1 VATGTAL
8 FAKEE
13 SMALLSSDGILFLF
27 RWIHFLAGITW
38 IGLLY
43 YFNFV
48 QTPFFAETEPAV
60 RSGAIQKLVP
70 RALWWFRWGAMVTFF
85 SGWLIILHRMGQGG
99 FFAGSYG
106 WAILLG
112 GLLGSLMWA
121 NVWFVIWPNQK
132 VVIQNAIDTA
142 AGRPANPAA
151 APAGGRAG
159 LASRT
164 NTALSV
170 PMLFYMGAA
179 SHLPLPVP
187 RAGAAFW
194 IVSLV
199 IIAAAEVNALKSA
212 PGQGAAK
219 PFATISGTLWVGFIL
234 SLIFYLLFEV
244 LR

>member
-1 VATGTAL
+1 
-8 FAKEE
+8 
-13 SMALLSSDGILFLF
+13 MALLTGEGWLFLL

-60 RSGAIQKLVP
+60 RSGAVQKLVP
-70 RALWWFRWGAMVTFF
+70 RALWWFRWGAMITFL
-85 SGWLIILHRMGQGG
+85 SGWLIILHRLGQGG
-99 FFAGSYG
+99 FFVAPYG

-121 NVWFVIWPNQK
+121 NVWFVIWPNQQI
-132 VVIQNAIDTA
+132 VIQNAIDTA

-151 APAGGRAG
+151 APAGARAG

-164 NTALSV
+164 NTLFSI

-179 SHLPLPVP
+179 SHLQGLPVP
-187 RAGAAFW
+187 RSGAAFW
-194 IVSLV
+194 IVAL
-199 IIAAAEVNALKSA
+199 IIMAAVEVNALIA
-212 PGQGAAK
+212 QPNTTTTK
-219 PFATISGTLWVGFIL
+219 PLATVSGTLWAGFIL
-234 SLIFYLLFEV
+234 SAIFYIWFEIM
-244 LR
+244 R

>member
-1 VATGTAL
+1 
-8 FAKEE
+8 
-13 SMALLSSDGILFLF
+13 MALASSEGWLFLL
-27 RWIHFLAGITW
+27 RWIHFFSGITW

-48 QTPFFAETEPAV
+48 QTPFFAETEAPV

-70 RALWWFRWGAMVTFF
+70 RALWWFRWGAMFTFL
-85 SGWLIILHRMGQGG
+85 SGWLIILHRWGQGG
-99 FFAGSYG
+99 FFSGSYG

-121 NVWFVIWPNQK
+121 NVWFVIWPSQK

-151 APAGGRAG
+151 AGAGARSG

-164 NTALSV
+164 NTLLSI

-179 SHLPLPVP
+179 SHLTLPVP
-187 RAGAAFW
+187 RSGLAFW
-194 IVSLV
+194 IVALV
-199 IIAAAEVNALKSA
+199 ILLVVEVNALKGT
-212 PGQGAAK
+212 PGQGGAK
-219 PFATISGTLWVGFIL
+219 PLATVSGTLWAGFIL
-234 SLIFYLLFEV
+234 AVVYYAWFEV
-244 LR
+244 MR